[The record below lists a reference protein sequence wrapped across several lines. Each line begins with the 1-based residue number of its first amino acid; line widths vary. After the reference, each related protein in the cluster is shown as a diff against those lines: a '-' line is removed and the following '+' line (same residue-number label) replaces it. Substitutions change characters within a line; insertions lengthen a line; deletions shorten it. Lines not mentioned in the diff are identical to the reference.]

1 MGLAMNLAIVC
12 TAFQFYFAVHIF
24 LGVSKV
30 QFLARN
36 AVPLGEKW
44 GLKGA
49 VLGHVM
55 AFLGF
60 LRSEKHHLLLDLLFF
75 SCDLWLGKVPSV
87 SLI

>member
-55 AFLGF
+55 AWFCSFEKIPSFIGF
-60 LRSEKHHLLLDLLFF
+60 VVF
-75 SCDLWLGKVPSV
+75 
-87 SLI
+87 